1 MPENTLL
8 HDLAVIMLIAG
19 LVTVVFN
26 RFKQPVILGYLV
38 AGLIIGPY
46 TPPFELV
53 HDHDAVLLAAELGV
67 ILLMFSLG
75 LHFSLRQLAKVGGT
89 AFVAATLEIL
99 LMLLI
104 GYAVGR
110 TFGWSNMNS
119 LFLGGILSIS
129 STTIIIKV
137 LQDLGMMR
145 QHFAE
150 LIFGILVVE
159 DMLGIALIALL
170 STVALAHAPLN
181 AAATDPAAATAV
193 VQTAA
198 QHTTAHTTMPVH
210 TATTTHSPPVLLFE
224 TIGRLSVFL
233 TALLVFGLLIVPW
246 LLRYVAQFNSN
257 EMLLVTILGLCFGS
271 SLLASE
277 LGYSVALGA
286 FVMGA
291 LIAETREHGR
301 IMHLIEPVRDMF
313 SAIFFVAI

>member
-110 TFGWSNMNS
+110 AFGWSNMNS

-137 LQDLGMMR
+137 
-145 QHFAE
+145 
-150 LIFGILVVE
+150 
-159 DMLGIALIALL
+159 
-170 STVALAHAPLN
+170 
-181 AAATDPAAATAV
+181 
-193 VQTAA
+193 
-198 QHTTAHTTMPVH
+198 
-210 TATTTHSPPVLLFE
+210 
-224 TIGRLSVFL
+224 
-233 TALLVFGLLIVPW
+233 
-246 LLRYVAQFNSN
+246 
-257 EMLLVTILGLCFGS
+257 
-271 SLLASE
+271 
-277 LGYSVALGA
+277 
-286 FVMGA
+286 
-291 LIAETREHGR
+291 
-301 IMHLIEPVRDMF
+301 
-313 SAIFFVAI
+313 